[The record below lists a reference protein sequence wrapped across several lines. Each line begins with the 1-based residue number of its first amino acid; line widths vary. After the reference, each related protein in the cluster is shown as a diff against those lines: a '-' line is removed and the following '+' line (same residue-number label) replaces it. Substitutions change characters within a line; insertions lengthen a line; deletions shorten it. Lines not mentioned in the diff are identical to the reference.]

1 MAKKK
6 MSKKQSRKELL
17 KEEDAFIEVANQS
30 IEWVDKHK
38 NLVIFI
44 TIGLASVVA
53 LGWGGMEVLA
63 IDKAQSSSAF
73 DEALIVLNAEVAI
86 DESTAAPD
94 AEPPVFATD
103 EARLRAA
110 RVALT
115 GVAVTGSPVADLA
128 QFYAIDTLVK
138 LGDQEAALKALSALV
153 DSISTSN
160 SLYFLAVERLA
171 LLQESMGKAEEAI
184 ATYEKIRSV
193 KEAFYRDAATYEVA
207 RIHHAA
213 GRTDKA
219 RELLTVA
226 KAEFPTSTMGSAV
239 DKLLKEVGTAEVKAE
254 AAPAPK
260 EDKAE

>member
-17 KEEDAFIEVANQS
+17 KEEDAFIEAANQS

-53 LGWGGMEVLA
+53 LGWGGMEVMA
-63 IDKAQSSSAF
+63 IDKAQSSTAF
-73 DEALIVLNAEVAI
+73 DQALVVLNAEVAI
-86 DESTAAPD
+86 DEDTAAPD

-110 RVALT
+110 RVALD
-115 GVAVTGSPVADLA
+115 GVVTEGSPVADLA
-128 QFYAIDTLVK
+128 QFYAVDTLLK
-138 LGDQEAALKALSALV
+138 LDDKEAALTTLAKLV
-153 DSISTSN
+153 NSISQTN

-171 LLQESMGKAEEAI
+171 LLQESMGKTEEAI
-184 ATYEKIRSV
+184 ATYEKIRSQQNG
-193 KEAFYRDAATYEVA
+193 FYRDAATFEVA

-219 RELLTVA
+219 RELLILA

-239 DKLLKEVGTAEVKAE
+239 DRLLKEVGGEEKAA

>member
-17 KEEDAFIEVANQS
+17 KEEDAFIEAANQS

-53 LGWGGMEVLA
+53 LGWGAMKVLSSENS
-63 IDKAQSSSAF
+63 QSSTAF
-73 DEALIVLNAEVAI
+73 DEALTVLNAEVAI

-110 RVALT
+110 RVALN
-115 GVAVTGSPVADLA
+115 GVVTAGSPVADLA

-138 LGDQEAALKALSALV
+138 LGDQDAALKALSSLV
-153 DSISTSN
+153 DSITERN

-171 LLQESMGKAEEAI
+171 ILQESMGKADEAI
-184 ATYEKIRSV
+184 ATYEKIRSNQ
-193 KEAFYRDAATYEVA
+193 EAFYRDAATYEVA

-219 RELLTVA
+219 RELLTMA
-226 KAEFPTSTMGSAV
+226 KVEFPTSTMGSAV
-239 DKLLKEVGTAEVKAE
+239 DKLLKEVGTIE